1 MRPTL
6 PASTLVD
13 AQVEASALCRALAVL
28 QDCES
33 VARGDGLR
41 EIGQVHDAWVRAT
54 AAVLPLLRQA
64 RDRSPANA
72 A

>member
-6 PASTLVD
+6 PIREITE

-28 QDCES
+28 QDAEL
-33 VARGDGLR
+33 AGRGDGLR
-41 EIGQVHDAWVRAT
+41 ELRQTHDAWVRAT
-54 AAVLPLLRQA
+54 AAVLPLLKRG
-64 RDRSPANA
+64 RSGQPANA